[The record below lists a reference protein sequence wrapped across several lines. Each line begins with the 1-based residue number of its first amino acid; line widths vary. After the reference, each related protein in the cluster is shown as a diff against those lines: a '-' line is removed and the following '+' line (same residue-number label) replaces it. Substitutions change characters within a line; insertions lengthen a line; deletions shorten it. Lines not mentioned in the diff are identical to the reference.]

1 MKLSIIIPY
10 YNTKEYTD
18 ELLDVLAKQITKEV
32 EVILIDDGSD
42 VPYCPKFDFLKVIRT
57 FNGGQSK
64 ARNLGLNI
72 AKGDYIQFLDS
83 DDLVPTYF
91 ISRLLQAIEEG
102 ADLIEYSWQSLDGKT
117 FNYFVKEGQR
127 LSNPSASTRCFKRDF
142 IGNHRFNEKKDA
154 TEDEDFTRH
163 LGINIHPIKV
173 TIIPELMYF
182 YRTDVNNSNVKRYKQ
197 GKCKTKRIT
206 YYFDK
211 VDTDRTDI
219 LEAIKKDDEENE
231 VFLMTRQNNM
241 PELLFYCQVI
251 PPIRIWTH
259 YLKGEP
265 YTNIEIV
272 PIPIKREIILFIY
285 YLGQLGGI
293 ETFIY
298 QFAKMMKDHKL
309 LLVVENIPQL
319 QRDRLGKVIDI
330 DLYRTDKTYLC
341 DNLIMLRI
349 LDIKPRNIFYRNSI
363 QMCHACKTNPL
374 WLIPQ
379 NCNHIVNVSQV
390 SKESY
395 GKNSESGLV
404 IHNPIEKPK
413 EKALLLVSATRI
425 PAPDKGGNEDRMK
438 RLAEM
443 LNEKGIPFVWFNFS
457 DNELPN
463 APKGLINVGAR
474 QDIMP
479 YIKRADYL
487 VQLSESEA
495 WSYSVLEALVQN
507 VAVIVTPFPSAFE
520 MGIEDGKNGYV
531 LPFDMNFDVSRL
543 LKVPKFKYDYD
554 VKHIKAQWESILKGA
569 EDDTDGT

>member
-10 YNTKEYTD
+10 YNTPGYTD
-18 ELLDVLAKQITKEV
+18 ELLKRLDNQITDDV

-42 VPYCPKFDFLKVIRT
+42 VPYCPRFDFVKVIRT

-64 ARNLGLNI
+64 ARNLGLKI

-83 DDLVPTYF
+83 DDLVPQYF
-91 ISRLLQAIEEG
+91 ISRLLTAIEEG
-102 ADLIEYSWQSLDGKT
+102 KDLIEYSWQSLDGKT
-117 FNYFVKEGQR
+117 FNYFVREGQR
-127 LSNPSASTRCFKRDF
+127 LMNPSASTRCFKRSF
-142 IGNHRFNEKKDA
+142 IGKHRFNEKKDA

-163 LGINIHPIKV
+163 LGILFKPMNV

-182 YRTDVNNSNVKRYKQ
+182 YRTDVNGSNVKKYKQ

-211 VDTDRTDI
+211 VDADRTDI

-241 PELLFYCQVI
+241 PELLYYCQVI
-251 PPIRIWTH
+251 PPLRIWTH

-265 YTNIEIV
+265 CTNIEIV
-272 PIPIKREIILFIY
+272 PIPIKSEIILFIQ
-285 YLGQLGGI
+285 YLAELGGI
-293 ETFIY
+293 ETFIF
-298 QFAKMMKDHKL
+298 QFAKMMSDHDV
-309 LLVVENIPQL
+309 LLVVEKIPQM
-319 QRDRLGKVIDI
+319 QRSRLGKVIKI
-330 DLYRTDKTYLC
+330 DLYREDKTYLC

-349 LDIKPRNIFYRNSI
+349 LDLKPRNIFYRNSI

-374 WLIPQ
+374 WMIPK

-390 SKESY
+390 SKDSY

-413 EKALLLVSATRI
+413 EKALFLVSATRI
-425 PAPDKGGNEDRMK
+425 PAPDKGGNEQRMI

-443 LNEKGIPFVWFNFS
+443 LNEKGIPFLWFNFS
-457 DNELPN
+457 DNELEN
-463 APKGLINVGAR
+463 APKGFMNVGAR
-474 QDIMP
+474 VDIMP
-479 YIKRADYL
+479 YIKKADYL
-487 VQLSESEA
+487 VQLSDSEA

-507 VAVIVTPFPSAFE
+507 VAVLVTPFPSAYE
-520 MGIEDGKNGYV
+520 MGIEDGKNGYI
-531 LPFDMNFDVSRL
+531 LPSDMNFDVSKL
-543 LKVPKFKYDYD
+543 LKIPKFKYDYD
-554 VKHIKAQWESILKGA
+554 VKHIKEQWLSILKGA